1 MMLETSYCNAAMDIK
16 IIITLIL
23 IALTLYAFVKEIASA
38 DLIALTLLCATVI
51 LGLVDKKE
59 VLNVFKNDA
68 PLTIGALFVIGTAL
82 EKTGGVLQISGL
94 IQKIAKGGLRST
106 LLILCIVTAF
116 FSAFMN
122 NTAIVAIMLPVTL
135 GLARSKEI
143 PSSKLLIPIS
153 YASIFGGCCTLIGTS
168 TNIVVSSEL
177 DLRKLPPLSMFE
189 LAAVG
194 VPLSIAGIIYLTL
207 FGPKLLPN
215 RTSVMGVLDD
225 KQRTTPLF
233 HILVGKK
240 SSLIGSSLL
249 SSPLFNP
256 KSGIHLMEIRRN
268 GERLMTPVNELIIE
282 VNDRFLIGVHGRRNK
297 TDTAEELLPDLD
309 IQTLSKIEGVVT
321 ELVITEVSEMVNQT
335 LATADFRQRYN
346 SVVLAVHRNGKNITE
361 KLATTELDHGDTLLV
376 LTPRNNLKTLK
387 DSHNFVLTDNAVSTP
402 PPGLYSK
409 ATLSW
414 AVLLLVV
421 LSATIFGEAVPM
433 SLASLSGAVVILWL
447 RLISTREA
455 YAGVDWPIIFM
466 LYGMLALGMAMES
479 TGTAKWLA
487 EGFVNFVE
495 SVASPQVL
503 PYLALSVI
511 ILLTIALTEVLSNNA
526 TALMMV
532 PIVINL
538 ANTLHLSHTP
548 FIVGIC
554 IGASTAF
561 MLPMGYQT
569 HMMVYGPGGYR
580 FTDFIRVGLPMNL
593 IAWALA
599 SIIIPLVWSF

>member
-1 MMLETSYCNAAMDIK
+1 MFETSYCNAAMDIK

-168 TNIVVSSEL
+168 TNIVVSGAL
-177 DLRKLPPLSMFE
+177 DVRKLPPLSMFE

-215 RTSVMGVLDD
+215 RSSVMGVLNDQ
-225 KQRTTPLF
+225 QRTTPLF

-282 VNDRFLIGVHGRRNK
+282 ANDRFLIGVHGRRNK

-309 IQTLSKIEGVVT
+309 IHTLSKIEGVVT

-487 EGFVNFVE
+487 EGFVNFVK

-593 IAWALA
+593 ISWALA
-599 SIIIPLVWSF
+599 SVIIPLVWSF